1 MLTHI
6 FCSVTTNC
14 SFLAYFSFLP
24 RMTFLQIEEVYLFP
38 DLELTFLSRFFYQV
52 LCAQKSQFLLESHS
66 WLFSSAALINLGYW
80 DNLCVLSQSPRS
92 ASCSYSEVQFAQNL
106 WNVCVIPHCFQLLL
120 LPFCPENG
128 QSSCLG
134 RKMLQ
139 GTLLCFLQQRLPTV
153 KICKVCC
160 QPIQRCGLTIINL
173 L

>member
-6 FCSVTTNC
+6 FCSLTTNC

-52 LCAQKSQFLLESHS
+52 SGAQKSEFLLESHS

-80 DNLCVLSQSPRS
+80 DNLWVLSQCPRS

-106 WNVCVIPHCFQLLL
+106 SEGVCDTSL
-120 LPFCPENG
+120 LPAAAPSFLPRKWTVFLFG
-128 QSSCLG
+128 QKNAS
-134 RKMLQ
+134 RNPFM
-139 GTLLCFLQQRLPTV
+139 FPPT
-153 KICKVCC
+153 KASHS
-160 QPIQRCGLTIINL
+160 
-173 L
+173 